1 MNWEEFRNNV
11 AKEVLCAMVS
21 QCYDKTKVKK
31 QAALAVEYANELTR
45 SLYLNDKDQLN
56 ASIVQE
62 GEQWRKWSL
71 NSMDRVTVL

>member
-45 SLYLNDKDQLN
+45 SLYINDKD
-56 ASIVQE
+56 
-62 GEQWRKWSL
+62 
-71 NSMDRVTVL
+71 